1 MKFGT
6 GMILAAAAV
15 LCTGCQAE
23 RTGENNTAAETEMK
37 TEVEETQRKEK
48 EASVSIIGG
57 EDGPTS
63 IFVAGKVT
71 DMEEISD
78 YPSFGKQAEELL
90 IDPDGT
96 GRVYLD
102 TVQSDGVLIEEEGNW
117 TPRTDDRGVA
127 VIHGL
132 WGTALLRRQ
141 EENHL
146 WSVEAAAD
154 MKTLNQSYMKEEHST
169 EIFPSNG
176 VVFIYQLE
184 NGNITE
190 EYQLMM
196 ETGQLFGRKAAAE
209 DAGEEIAMFELL
221 REIKKREDRRRP
233 DETTEPEVLLEK
245 LKQENITKIWD
256 QTVAA
261 DGVEV
266 FLCSCADRLA
276 DLRLVW
282 KDPETGELQA
292 ERIVWE

>member
-1 MKFGT
+1 MKFRT

-15 LCTGCQAE
+15 ICTGCRAE
-23 RTGENNTAAETEMK
+23 RTGGNNTAAETEIK
-37 TEVEETQRKEK
+37 KEAEETQGQEDVH
-48 EASVSIIGG
+48 SVSIIGG

-71 DMEEISD
+71 GIEEISD

-141 EENHL
+141 EEEHL

-154 MKTLNQSYMKEEHST
+154 MKKLNQSYMEENST

-176 VVFIYQLE
+176 MVFIYQLE
-184 NGNITE
+184 NGNIAE
-190 EYQLMM
+190 EYQIMM
-196 ETGQLFGRKAAAE
+196 ETGQLFGRKAEIE
-209 DAGEEIAMFELL
+209 DAGEEIAMFEML
-221 REIKKREDRRRP
+221 REVKKQEDRRKP
-233 DETTEPEVLLEK
+233 DETTEPEVLLEN

-266 FLCSCADRLA
+266 FLCSCGDRLT

-292 ERIVWE
+292 ERIEWK

>member
-1 MKFGT
+1 MKFRT

-15 LCTGCQAE
+15 ICTGCQAE
-23 RTGENNTAAETEMK
+23 RTGGNNTAAEIKKEA
-37 TEVEETQRKEK
+37 EETQGQEDMN
-48 EASVSIIGG
+48 SVSIIGG

-63 IFVAGKVT
+63 IFVAEKVT
-71 DMEEISD
+71 GIEEISD

-141 EENHL
+141 EEEHL

-154 MKTLNQSYMKEEHST
+154 MKKLNQSYMEENST

-176 VVFIYQLE
+176 MVFIY
-184 NGNITE
+184 
-190 EYQLMM
+190 
-196 ETGQLFGRKAAAE
+196 
-209 DAGEEIAMFELL
+209 
-221 REIKKREDRRRP
+221 
-233 DETTEPEVLLEK
+233 
-245 LKQENITKIWD
+245 
-256 QTVAA
+256 
-261 DGVEV
+261 
-266 FLCSCADRLA
+266 S
-276 DLRLVW
+276 W
-282 KDPETGELQA
+282 KMGT
-292 ERIVWE
+292 

>member
-1 MKFGT
+1 MKFRT
-6 GMILAAAAV
+6 GMILAAVAV
-15 LCTGCQAE
+15 MCTGCQAE
-23 RTGENNTAAETEMK
+23 RTGGNNTAAETEIK
-37 TEVEETQRKEK
+37 KEAEETQEQ
-48 EASVSIIGG
+48 EDVHSVSIIGG

-71 DMEEISD
+71 GMEEISD

-141 EENHL
+141 EEEHL

-154 MKTLNQSYMKEEHST
+154 MKKLNQSYMEEEHST

-176 VVFIYQLE
+176 MVFIYQLE
-184 NGNITE
+184 NGNIAE
-190 EYQLMM
+190 EYQIMM
-196 ETGQLFGRKAAAE
+196 ETGQLFGQK
-209 DAGEEIAMFELL
+209 
-221 REIKKREDRRRP
+221 
-233 DETTEPEVLLEK
+233 T
-245 LKQENITKIWD
+245 
-256 QTVAA
+256 
-261 DGVEV
+261 
-266 FLCSCADRLA
+266 
-276 DLRLVW
+276 
-282 KDPETGELQA
+282 
-292 ERIVWE
+292 

>member
-1 MKFGT
+1 MKFRT

-15 LCTGCQAE
+15 MCTGCQAE
-23 RTGENNTAAETEMK
+23 RTGGNNTAAETEIK
-37 TEVEETQRKEK
+37 KEAEETQGQEDVH
-48 EASVSIIGG
+48 SFSIIGG

-71 DMEEISD
+71 GIEEISD

-102 TVQSDGVLIEEEGNW
+102 TVQSDGVLMEEEGNW
-117 TPRTDDRGVA
+117 TPRTDDRGMA

-141 EENHL
+141 EEEHL

-154 MKTLNQSYMKEEHST
+154 MKKLNQSYMEEEHST

-176 VVFIYQLE
+176 MVFIYQLE
-184 NGNITE
+184 NGNIAE
-190 EYQLMM
+190 EYQIMM
-196 ETGQLFGRKAAAE
+196 ETGQLFGQKTEAE
-209 DAGEEIAMFELL
+209 DAGEEIAMFEML
-221 REIKKREDRRRP
+221 REVKKQEDRRKP
-233 DETTEPEVLLEK
+233 DETTEPEVLLEN

-266 FLCSCADRLA
+266 FLCSCGDRLT

-292 ERIVWE
+292 EKIAWE

>member
-1 MKFGT
+1 MKFRT

-15 LCTGCQAE
+15 MCTGCQAE
-23 RTGENNTAAETEMK
+23 RTDRNNTAAETEIK
-37 TEVEETQRKEK
+37 KEAEETPGQEDMH
-48 EASVSIIGG
+48 SVSVIGG
-57 EDGPTS
+57 KDGPTS
-63 IFVAGKVT
+63 IFLAAKVT
-71 DMEEISD
+71 GMEEISE
-78 YPSFGKQAEELL
+78 YPSFGKQAGELL

-132 WGTALLRRQ
+132 WGTALLRHQ
-141 EENHL
+141 EEEHL

-154 MKTLNQSYMKEEHST
+154 MKALNPSYMKEEDST
-169 EIFPSNG
+169 EIFPNNG

-184 NGNITE
+184 NGNIAE
-190 EYQLMM
+190 EYQIMM
-196 ETGQLFGRKAAAE
+196 ETGQMLCRKAAAE
-209 DAGEEIAMFELL
+209 DAGEEIAMFEML
-221 REIKKREDRRRP
+221 REIKKQEDRRKP
-233 DETTEPEVLLEK
+233 NETTEPEVLLEN

-266 FLCSCADRLA
+266 FLCSCGDRLT

-282 KDPETGELQA
+282 KNPETGELQA
-292 ERIVWE
+292 EKIAWE